1 MFLTAALT
9 GVSDVAGPV
18 LTLWTSQ
25 RAAEGLTVGHWLPPE
40 WAIQAR
46 GRKEHSV
53 FNDLALAVPPH
64 CSAPPPPPPARG
76 LMGVR
81 FLGGYVG
88 AVLEA
93 GYYS

>member
-64 CSAPPPPPPARG
+64 WSAPPPPVRG
-76 LMGVR
+76 VMGVQSW
-81 FLGGYVG
+81 GGCVG
-88 AVLEA
+88 AILEA

>member
-1 MFLTAALT
+1 MLLTALLT

-46 GRKEHSV
+46 GRKEHGV

-64 CSAPPPPPPARG
+64 WTAPPPPVRG
-76 LMGVR
+76 VMGVQSW
-81 FLGGYVG
+81 GGCVG
-88 AVLEA
+88 AILEA